1 MPDLKISQLAPL
13 AQAAVAS
20 TDELAIVDKSASET
34 KKVAAGDLVNAGLA
48 LAPNASIPW
57 AKLDTTGLTLPSG
70 SVTSGTIQDGS
81 IATADIADGAVT
93 DAKIT
98 GPIAL
103 SKLGTQA
110 AGTVLAG
117 PATGANADAAFR
129 ALAPTDLPKATATSI
144 GAVSVGAADGL
155 SIAANG
161 ALSLP
166 TVVTAG
172 TNPVVTYDT
181 KGRITAGRA
190 LIDTDLPKATTTTI
204 GGVSVGTGLNVD
216 GAGKL
221 TTNLTAAEI
230 PDLPASKITSGTF
243 ATAQIADHAITGLK
257 LADYSVSYIQEATPP
272 TTAGSHH
279 IGTLWFQESTARL
292 SMWNGNSW
300 MPVGQG
306 ALSSENLRFCGTF
319 NAATGLVT
327 ALTQFG
333 TAAGLANGAAVPA
346 ASNALTGVY
355 LVCDTPGTYDSKTFD
370 AGDWILCMGQAR
382 GWDRID
388 TLSSGGGG
396 GGGGTLDSLTD
407 VTITSPAAGQ
417 VLSYTG
423 SQWVNGGS
431 PDPGTY

>member
-1 MPDLKISQLAPL
+1 MPDLKISQLPPL

-181 KGRITAGRA
+181 KGRVTAGRA
-190 LIDTDLPKATTTTI
+190 LTGTDLPKATTTTV
-204 GGVSVGTGLNVD
+204 GGVSVGAGLSVDATGL
-216 GAGKL
+216 L
-221 TTNLTAAEI
+221 TTSLTAAQI
-230 PDLPASKITSGTF
+230 PGLDASKITTGEF
-243 ATAQIADHAITGLK
+243 PTARLANGSVSGLK
-257 LADYSVSYIQEATPP
+257 LADYSVSYIQEANPP
-272 TTAGSHH
+272 STAGSQH
-279 IGTLWFQESTARL
+279 IGSLWFQESTARL

-300 MPVGQG
+300 MAVGQG
-306 ALSSENLRFCGTF
+306 SLSAENLRFCGTF
-319 NAATGLVT
+319 DAATGLVT
-327 ALTQFG
+327 AVTQFG
-333 TAAGLANGAAVPA
+333 TSAGLSAGTAIPT

-355 LVCDTPGTYDSKTFD
+355 LVCDTPGTYGTVTYD

-382 GWDRID
+382 GWERID
-388 TLSSGGGG
+388 TLNGGGG
-396 GGGGTLDSLTD
+396 GGASKLGDLVD
-407 VTITSPAAGQ
+407 VTITTPAAGQ
-417 VLSYTG
+417 VLAF
-423 SQWVNGGS
+423 NGTNWANRGNL
-431 PDPGTY
+431 DPGTY